1 MPGSPYKSKLTPYEA
16 EITQLRQQRP
26 PMPYREIV
34 IWLHQRHGI
43 VVSINALFSFLKIRR
58 RWNRSQSG
66 GSATRAATAE
76 KKLHPS
82 RYHCHLLVPGR
93 PALDRQPLNRAL
105 TNRSLDSTT
114 RPVTVTTSLD

>member
-34 IWLHQRHGI
+34 IWLHQRHGV
-43 VVSINALFSFLKIRR
+43 VVSINALFSFLKIRQ

-93 PALDRQPLNRAL
+93 PALDQQPLNRVL
-105 TNRSLDSTT
+105 TNRSLDLTT